1 MLVARDMLRVAHDI
15 YGPAHDQ
22 PAIPDIEDGPP
33 VYSRPKSECLLP
45 RAFRLSVVDRKPAFE
60 GRMALEFG
68 P

>member
-1 MLVARDMLRVAHDI
+1 MTFMA
-15 YGPAHDQ
+15 PAHDQ